1 MKKKLKKINKG
12 AIIIITVILWF
23 MLFPFIFLY
32 DRLFGKWKK

>member
-12 AIIIITVILWF
+12 AVIVITIILWF

-32 DRLFGKWKK
+32 DKLFGGWKK